1 MLEGAL
7 CSNESWDISCNVSR
21 HDDSQHNCLQLPL
34 HPLIFGRVGIP
45 VQPPD
50 EGISPKPVV
59 VGPSRGIQFENHP
72 IDTLSPSPHNEM
84 SDPIHNVH
92 RDLMGSSCHQPDTR
106 TQLRG
111 DSKGKHPIGKP
122 LPAATKGAV
131 AVPPIL
137 LSNRQIE
144 IYMNPHIRNNI
155 NSTINKLHDI
165 SHQLKCCSPLCDA
178 VLINFRDHN
187 WSGYLQPLG
196 RLGVDTSTVNLKPV
210 TDHLVKF
217 TNQHYKNKKKSHQR
231 HSNTNWNNTSQC
243 NHVTLYRQFHRACN
257 SWTIQVLIDQFH
269 KLHRTQIPTSKNS
282 NSWARIH
289 NTVHI
294 HVLWHDDGTTLAL
307 QWHHCSGIF
316 LKQPQHEWQEE
327 KK

>member
-1 MLEGAL
+1 
-7 CSNESWDISCNVSR
+7 
-21 HDDSQHNCLQLPL
+21 
-34 HPLIFGRVGIP
+34 
-45 VQPPD
+45 
-50 EGISPKPVV
+50 
-59 VGPSRGIQFENHP
+59 
-72 IDTLSPSPHNEM
+72 
-84 SDPIHNVH
+84 
-92 RDLMGSSCHQPDTR
+92 MGSSCHQPDTR

-196 RLGVDTSTVNLKPV
+196 RLGVDTSTVNLEPV
-210 TDHLVKF
+210 IDHLVKF
-217 TNQHYKNKKKSHQR
+217 TNQHYENKKQCHIRNIQSLIETTHHNVIMSHSTDNLTVEAIVELFQ
-231 HSNTNWNNTSQC
+231 
-243 NHVTLYRQFHRACN
+243 L
-257 SWTIQVLIDQFH
+257 LIDQFH
-269 KLHRTQIPTSKNS
+269 KLHQTHISTYRFTRNS
-282 NSWARIH
+282 NS
-289 NTVHI
+289 
-294 HVLWHDDGTTLAL
+294 
-307 QWHHCSGIF
+307 
-316 LKQPQHEWQEE
+316 
-327 KK
+327 